1 MQLRKLTVNK
11 LVVDNVYVAYSS
23 KSKKLSTNG
32 NKGVFVK
39 VKQVKGQDVSVEILG
54 KSGNNVVIRNVDE
67 REDAFIY
74 DPSSAPIPVVVKC
87 EDFNEWPKFT
97 QRMIDQR
104 LNGTEF
110 AFNVDELYVNTR
122 EGVGEGVTLILH
134 DAGSINPLTGD
145 VVRDNYRI
153 NWIVPKEAP
162 EWRVPRAQR
171 MGIGAVQIPL
181 PPKPVEQGH
190 KEVIEK
196 LQPLLKEMKDG
207 HESGN
212 NISHFS
218 VKDFQAQQKV
228 FNYVCHAKLRD
239 NNHAKDADYIL
250 TLGINPE
257 KTTDMYCNGLPETK
271 EAVDWYITYLT
282 SYSPFAKVFLSKD
295 VEQIKET
302 GYVID
307 ASFGGNL
314 VVDACYATRMLW
326 ESPQRIDGMYAL
338 YLDGLSPDVAF
349 IFGGQ
354 TSVFAKGKMKMGYTS
369 SGHSH
374 FQHDRAADE
383 CYENFL
389 NHEAACEGKP
399 YNKGGHN
406 SSTDDMWS
414 KKYGTVSEI
423 YRKLADIKKQ
433 GGYGGAL
440 PVDDVVE
447 QASGII
453 DEWLVAHGFK
463 TV

>member
-1 MQLRKLTVNK
+1 MQLRKLTASK

-110 AFNVDELYVNTR
+110 VFNADELYVNTR
-122 EGVGEGVTLILH
+122 EGVGEGVTLIRH

-145 VVRDNYRI
+145 TVRDNYRI

-196 LQPLLKEMKDG
+196 LQPLLIDMKDG
-207 HESGN
+207 HKDGN

-218 VKDFQAQQKV
+218 IKDFKAKDRV
-228 FNYVCHAKLRD
+228 RNYVCHAGLRSKD
-239 NNHAKDADYIL
+239 HAEGVDYLI
-250 TLGINPE
+250 TLGVNPSVGGS
-257 KTTDMYCNGLPETK
+257 YCNGLPSTDG
-271 EAVDWYITYLT
+271 AVDWYITYLT
-282 SYSPFAKVFLSKD
+282 SYSPFASLFLSKD

-314 VVDACYATRMLW
+314 VACACYATRMLW
-326 ESPQRIDGMYAL
+326 ETPQRIEGMYAL
-338 YLDGLSPDVAF
+338 YLAGMAPDVAF

-354 TSVFAKGKMKMGYTS
+354 TSIFAKGKMKMGYTS

-374 FQHDRAADE
+374 FQNDRASDD

-389 NHEAACEGKP
+389 NHEAYRQGKP
-399 YNKGGHN
+399 YSKGGHN

-414 KKYGTVSEI
+414 KNYGERSPI
-423 YRKLADIKKQ
+423 YEKLYKLK
-433 GGYGGAL
+433 GTGYDSSL
-440 PVDDVVE
+440 PVDDFIE
-447 QASGII
+447 QASDII
-453 DEWLVAHGFK
+453 DEWLVEHEFK